1 MNIEKVISEIDA
13 LFVEHNYDAA
23 RFTVDYDANED
34 GLYCYYTPFIDNT
47 GFYVSDYLVYVE
59 DTSVA
64 DLNKL
69 SEYLRSKGIK
79 YRIFGA
85 MQRGEIDGF
94 KLTGD
99 GALKEI

>member
-1 MNIEKVISEIDA
+1 MQIEKVINEIDA

-34 GLYCYYTPFIDNT
+34 GLYCFYTPFIDNT

-59 DTSVA
+59 ETPVD
-64 DLNKL
+64 DLYKL

-79 YRIFGA
+79 YRIGH
-85 MQRGEIDGF
+85 GWDPSWG
-94 KLTGD
+94 
-99 GALKEI
+99 KEA

>member
-79 YRIFGA
+79 YRIGH
-85 MQRGEIDGF
+85 GWDTSWG
-94 KLTGD
+94 
-99 GALKEI
+99 KEA